1 MVSRRRR
8 LLFRLCRL
16 DDVFDAGHG
25 LVRLFGLLQ
34 RMARR
39 RARVQ
44 RVEGVEAFREFPVRA
59 LVVRRKA
66 VVRNFDVNLNQRKR
80 NVV

>member
-39 RARVQ
+39 RVRVQ
-44 RVEGVEAFREFPVRA
+44 RVEGVETFREFPGRA